1 MADPGDRRQTV
12 TGTLNALPIALPI
25 VGSLAEPH
33 CDLPSAEEP
42 QGLISAVVDMAAVII
57 YRRDDGTED
66 CPASL
71 HAVRQ
76 RDGKIQEVDFIALAK
91 HFFHRRLG
99 SAHHSGPPEQP
110 AVHDV

>member
-42 QGLISAVVDMAAVII
+42 QGLISAVVDIAAVII

-66 CPASL
+66 YPASL
-71 HAVRQ
+71 HVVSR
-76 RDGKIQEVDFIALAK
+76 RERKSLEVVFIPRLS
-91 HFFHRRLG
+91 HVVHRRLG
-99 SAHHSGPPEQP
+99 
-110 AVHDV
+110 